1 MAGSHKLVPQLL
13 ERFSPSF
20 QRQRDND
27 EDPWKHTS
35 GAPPTRGD
43 DFVIDEPQL
52 DTFLAEHGL
61 ERSLEPAQAGDVLFF
76 SSMALHAS
84 CRNVV
89 GSADRWALIS
99 TYRDA
104 ARPDSSKVFPR
115 PRPVLRHGCVEL
127 GAKAHAEHPTS
138 AAELAT
144 RYIVP
149 GTSVYDAAQK
159 IQAAA
164 QDDSSVGGRGARPAA
179 GAH

>member
-1 MAGSHKLVPQLL
+1 MVDKIKIIVTIRYLCDSQPHLIRTHARTHAV
-13 ERFSPSF
+13 
-20 QRQRDND
+20 
-27 EDPWKHTS
+27 
-35 GAPPTRGD
+35 
-43 DFVIDEPQL
+43 
-52 DTFLAEHGL
+52 LA
-61 ERSLEPAQAGDVLFF
+61 R
-76 SSMALHAS
+76 
-84 CRNVV
+84 
-89 GSADRWALIS
+89 
-99 TYRDA
+99 
-104 ARPDSSKVFPR
+104 PR